1 MGGGKLRERQT
12 LGRISRLRGAALAAA
27 VAPVVG
33 VVALAPGVGGAATSR
48 VAPPVLGKTVDVV
61 PVSGR
66 VYLSPPGRTRQL
78 LQGARQVPVGSTLDA
93 QHGAVQVTSAT
104 TQPAGRQSGEF
115 RGGAFVVLQPVAE
128 AGLTE
133 LRLTGGSFSGCARA
147 RSAAKRRLSGS
158 VIRLLK
164 ANVQGRF
171 RTRGRFSSATVRGTQ
186 WDTLDRCG
194 GTETRVVRGVVVV
207 HDLVTGRDRVLG
219 AGQSQLVP
227 ASGSAPA
234 VPTGAA
240 RMTQCPPGDANNP
253 FPSNTPFT
261 FTGVLPGAPA
271 GTPLRIEYTDP
282 NTGSATV
289 VVHVTTDA
297 GGMFTDTHT
306 FPATT
311 GGFTYGADAIPRYP
325 DDPLSPGQGCSFAI
339 R

>member
-1 MGGGKLRERQT
+1 ML
-12 LGRISRLRGAALAAA
+12 
-27 VAPVVG
+27 
-33 VVALAPGVGGAATSR
+33 
-48 VAPPVLGKTVDVV
+48 
-61 PVSGR
+61 VSGR
-66 VYLSPPGRTRQL
+66 VFVSSPGRTREL
-78 LQGARQVPVGSTLDA
+78 LHGTLQVPVGSTLDA
-93 QHGAVQVTSAT
+93 QHGTVRVTSAT
-104 TQPAGRQSGEF
+104 VKSGVTQSGEF
-115 RGGAFVVLQPVAE
+115 RGGAFQVLQPPAE

-147 RSAAKRRLSGS
+147 SSAAKRRLPAS
-158 VIRLLK
+158 VVHLLR

-186 WDTLDRCG
+186 WDTLDRCD
-194 GTETRVVRGVVVV
+194 GTQTRVLRGAVVV
-207 HDLVTGRDRVLG
+207 HDLRTGRDSVLN

-227 ASGSAPA
+227 ASGSPPA
-234 VPTGAA
+234 VPTGEA

-282 NTGSATV
+282 NTASATV

-297 GGMFTDTHT
+297 QGNFTDTHT
-306 FPATT
+306 FPPSSGA
-311 GGFTYGADAIPRYP
+311 FTYGADATPRYP